1 MAFTNDQWSMAG
13 AQLMTTQYPAAK
25 GFAHDPSEIVSD
37 IKCRGQ
43 FWRPIGVALQKFPRD
58 AFDYVWLIH
67 PPKFDSK
74 LVRDLTLIRRDGTSL
89 LYRVNRAAAARPA
102 GTE

>member
-1 MAFTNDQWSMAG
+1 
-13 AQLMTTQYPAAK
+13 
-25 GFAHDPSEIVSD
+25 
-37 IKCRGQ
+37 
-43 FWRPIGVALQKFPRD
+43 VALEKFPRD

-67 PPKFDSK
+67 PPKFDSA